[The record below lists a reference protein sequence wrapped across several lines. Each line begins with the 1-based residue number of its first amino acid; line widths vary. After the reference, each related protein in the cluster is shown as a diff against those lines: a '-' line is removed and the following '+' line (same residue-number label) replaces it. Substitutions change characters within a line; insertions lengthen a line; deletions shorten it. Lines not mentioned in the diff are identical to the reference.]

1 MKVEYEN
8 MRLLDIDMDYFLK
21 EIPIMISENNMGRV
35 SDDSYPVWNQKEVTD
50 FFENRLGLSQ
60 KAKIK
65 GKIIENHNEALYY
78 WRQLILENKITVP
91 FEIIHIDS
99 HADLGL
105 GYPSWTFVLDSV
117 LRMPVNDRYKIE
129 SYKDIS

>member
-60 KAKIK
+60 KAK
-65 GKIIENHNEALYY
+65 
-78 WRQLILENKITVP
+78 R
-91 FEIIHIDS
+91 
-99 HADLGL
+99 
-105 GYPSWTFVLDSV
+105 
-117 LRMPVNDRYKIE
+117 
-129 SYKDIS
+129 